1 MQERDRPQMLQML
14 RRSQAAHSAARRT
27 RRGAMGSPL
36 ATAGGL
42 GRSPTQERDRPQMLR
57 RSQAAHSAAR
67 RTRRGAMGSPLATAG
82 GLGRSP
88 IYQKMASGF
97 TGEPVP
103 PGTRSG
109 AITSMKSH

>member
-1 MQERDRPQMLQML
+1 MQERDRPQMLQAVPG
-14 RRSQAAHSAARRT
+14 RAQRGPADAARGYGVPASD
-27 RRGAMGSPL
+27 RRGFG
-36 ATAGGL
+36 
-42 GRSPTQERDRPQMLR
+42 
-57 RSQAAHSAAR
+57 
-67 RTRRGAMGSPLATAG
+67 
-82 GLGRSP
+82 GRSP